1 MASSLNEIFLRFDYV
16 RQRVSPAL
24 SETVSNIA
32 GDSLVC
38 YAASRRVP
46 SRRLHRG
53 SVTMELYILKVVTQQ
68 VYLSNNFLLTRYDEF
83 SQQHNFL
90 LTTGRLK
97 SFLKIEI
104 SFFITVFSVVT
115 FFGWPKKVT
124 PARTYCS
131 VRAGKKGQPIRIE
144 QSLRSTSPLRIGDRT
159 SLLIRT
165 IHRWK
170 MRASCYATQRE
181 ALVFFA

>member
-1 MASSLNEIFLRFDYV
+1 
-16 RQRVSPAL
+16 
-24 SETVSNIA
+24 
-32 GDSLVC
+32 
-38 YAASRRVP
+38 
-46 SRRLHRG
+46 
-53 SVTMELYILKVVTQQ
+53 MELYILKVVTQQ

-124 PARTYCS
+124 PARTYPARLRHSGGRS
-131 VRAGKKGQPIRIE
+131 VRAGKKGQPI
-144 QSLRSTSPLRIGDRT
+144 P
-159 SLLIRT
+159 
-165 IHRWK
+165 
-170 MRASCYATQRE
+170 
-181 ALVFFA
+181 